1 MKVIITESQEQQ
13 LAEQLKNKYA
23 NWRMNRAGNKMGKAA
38 DKVANLVGGTKD
50 SPGLSPEMAA
60 RFDDIDIE
68 GDAPNLAKFL
78 KGMKN
83 PDDLLAK
90 LQGEDPGTPS
100 APSAPGRKGTNIAAL
115 IPKGTEMMHPLGHK
129 TRISSNFGRRNVA
142 VGTKNHKGVDLSTPS
157 GSPVYAPL
165 DGVVTKSLD
174 TTPNACGGHIR
185 IDHGNLETKFCHL
198 SRMIVRK
205 GQKVK
210 KGEIVGY
217 SGGGKGDPHPGT
229 STGPHLHYEILG
241 PNGIALEPTDIQS
254 NLA

>member
-1 MKVIITESQEQQ
+1 MKVVITESQEK
-13 LAEQLKNKYA
+13 LLTEQLKAKYA
-23 NWRMNRAGNKMGKAA
+23 NWKMNRAGGKMGKAA
-38 DKVANLVGGTKD
+38 DKVSNMVGGSKD
-50 SPGLSPEMAA
+50 SPGLSPEMMA

-90 LQGEDPGTPS
+90 LQGEDPVTKGASTPK
-100 APSAPGRKGTNIAAL
+100 RKKLAAL
-115 IPKGTEMMHPLGHK
+115 VPKGIKMMHPLGHK
-129 TRISSNFGRRNVA
+129 TKISSNFGRRNVS
-142 VGTKNHKGVDLSTPS
+142 VGTKNHKGIDLSTPS

-185 IDHGNLETKFCHL
+185 LDHGKLETKFCHL
-198 SRMIVRK
+198 SRMVVRK

-210 KGEIVGY
+210 RGTVIGY

-229 STGPHLHYEILG
+229 STGPHLHYEIIG
-241 PNGIALEPTDIQS
+241 PNGIALEPTNVQS